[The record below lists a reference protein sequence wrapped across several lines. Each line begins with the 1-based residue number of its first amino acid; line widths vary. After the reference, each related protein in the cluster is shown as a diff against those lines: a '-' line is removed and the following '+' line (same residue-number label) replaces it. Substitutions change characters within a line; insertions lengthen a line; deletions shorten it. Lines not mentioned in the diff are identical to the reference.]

1 MRSLYGPKLYFM
13 TVMSSGIIL
22 IWYQT
27 KKHTTKY
34 KKHFFIE
41 NLPQKRSLWLPFNKH
56 TPKFLKAR
64 DINLK
69 YCLVF
74 ISSTLIIVGRRCRS
88 QAWYLDSDK
97 LDHEARPFALFMA
110 QVQYYFNYLY

>member
-1 MRSLYGPKLYFM
+1 MRSLYCPKLCFR
-13 TVMSSGIIL
+13 TVMPSGIIL
-22 IWYQT
+22 ILPPIE
-27 KKHTTKY
+27 KHTTK
-34 KKHFFIE
+34 KHFFME

-56 TPKFLKAR
+56 TPKFLKAT